1 MPIDATDMEAPAV
14 APAPVDPQPALPL
27 PGRADFM
34 PTMPAPGLQRS
45 WAEPQG
51 HATGG
56 PNAKDL
62 AAAQH
67 AVMQAMKFQGLR
79 SYQEDLAMG
88 MPPEQA
94 LLKNGHKMFP
104 DNPAQFVHALTLAK
118 PKMPMTGP
126 VQASPVVDENKI
138 PIKGHYLIQTPEGH
152 FHSITAT
159 PSMEDMQAKRGQA
172 WDQSL
177 LKPQI
182 IAAMKRMQ
190 DEDVGTARYNA
201 AKKEVDDLTAKADKV
216 LGRSK
221 ASKVLRYNPDKDA
234 LE

>member
-14 APAPVDPQPALPL
+14 APAPVNPQPALPL

-34 PTMPAPGLQRS
+34 PNMPAPELQRS

-51 HATGG
+51 PATGG

-104 DNPAQFVHALTLAK
+104 DNPAQFVHALTQAK

-126 VQASPVVDENKI
+126 VQTSPALDENQM
-138 PIKGHYLIQTPEGH
+138 PIKGTHIVR
-152 FHSITAT
+152 TAT
-159 PSMEDMQAKRGQA
+159 GGFHIIHDAPSMEDKQAKVGQTF
-172 WDQSL
+172 DLHQL
-177 LKPQI
+177 NVDL
-182 IAAMKRMQ
+182 IAAKKRMAS
-190 DEDVGTARYNA
+190 EDIGSARYNA
-201 AKKEVDDLTAKADKV
+201 AKKEVGDIKAQADSV

-221 ASKVLRYNPDKDA
+221 SSKLLRYNPDKDA